1 MERVTSRDGTPIAYE
16 RSGEGPSLVLV
27 HGMASTHLTWAF
39 VLPEL
44 QEHFTVY
51 AMDRRGRGESGG
63 GGADYSIER
72 EFEDVV
78 TLIDTIDR
86 PVDLLG
92 HSYGAILALEAALRR
107 GGRVRKL
114 VLYEG
119 GFPVPEGTQLFPPEA
134 MESIRT
140 RLEAGDKEGAL
151 ITFYR
156 DVVMMSPDEI
166 ELIRSLPH
174 YPALVAMAPTI
185 PHESRAMESYVSNF
199 DPARLTDFGTPT
211 LLLVGGDSPES
222 EKAAAEALEAALP
235 DGRIVLLP
243 DQAHIAHRMAPEL
256 FAREVVGFLA
266 DA

>member
-1 MERVTSRDGTPIAYE
+1 METVTSRDGTTIAYE
-16 RSGEGPSLVLV
+16 RSGEGPPLVLV

-63 GGADYSIER
+63 GGADYSIEC

-119 GFPVPEGTQLFPPEA
+119 GFPVPEGTQHSPPRPWKA
-134 MESIRT
+134 FGRGWRRATKKGRS
-140 RLEAGDKEGAL
+140 
-151 ITFYR
+151 
-156 DVVMMSPDEI
+156 SP
-166 ELIRSLPH
+166 ST
-174 YPALVAMAPTI
+174 AT
-185 PHESRAMESYVSNF
+185 S
-199 DPARLTDFGTPT
+199 
-211 LLLVGGDSPES
+211 
-222 EKAAAEALEAALP
+222 
-235 DGRIVLLP
+235 
-243 DQAHIAHRMAPEL
+243 
-256 FAREVVGFLA
+256 
-266 DA
+266 